1 VSDERANDISDLL
14 GPEPPGV
21 VEGLTP
27 EERVDEFF
35 RLLGQGVRVRAA
47 AAAVALPFSNLYKK
61 RREDEAFAKRWT
73 DATRIRV
80 DHLVAEAERR
90 AMHGS
95 DKLLIFL
102 LQSYDPAKFRHQQS
116 IDLTNSDGSLR
127 ADPADGEAAARAEVL
142 LMTARMRKAA
152 REVQDL
158 L

>member
-1 VSDERANDISDLL
+1 MSEERESIDDLL

-21 VEGLTP
+21 VEGLTR
-27 EERVDEFF
+27 EEREDEFF
-35 RLLGQGVRVRAA
+35 RLLGQGIPVRKA
-47 AAAVALPFSNLYKK
+47 AAAVAMNWSHLYRK

-90 AMHGS
+90 AMRGS

-102 LQSYDPAKFRHQQS
+102 LQSYDPAKFRHKES
-116 IDLTNSDGSLR
+116 LDLTNSDGSLR
-127 ADPADGEAAARAEVL
+127 ADPEDGEAAARAETL
-142 LMTARMRKAA
+142 LAMARMRKAA